1 MADYNLAADDLELWF
16 TGYLRGW
23 LQAHDDAT
31 TFVSN
36 VDPKAPRDFQV
47 RVRYDG
53 GGPDSVLTEVSTFGI
68 TVTGPDSDSTGKRTS
83 DKAALVRRGII
94 EIPLEDRSNPVV
106 RVDSVPRLARVLGPD
121 VSRPT
126 RYCSVTLVTLADQPI

>member
-1 MADYNLAADDLELWF
+1 MADYDLGADDLELWF

-36 VDPKAPRDFQV
+36 VDPKASREFQV

-53 GGPDSVLTEVSTFGI
+53 GDPDSVLTEVSTFGI
-68 TVTGPDSDSTGKRTS
+68 TVTGPDSDGAGKRTS

-94 EIPLEDRSNPVV
+94 EIPLEDRGNPVV
-106 RVDSVPRLARVLGPD
+106 RVDSVPRFVRVLGGD
-121 VSRPT
+121 TSRPT
-126 RYCSVTLVTLADQPI
+126 RYCTITLVTLANQPV